1 MPVFNKE
8 DVSKGKVR
16 VFNCNSNK
24 VMEIIVFIGK
34 IAFRPSTL
42 KGNVQM

>member
-24 VMEIIVFIGK
+24 VMEIVFIGK